1 VKDLLP
7 DKRSGSLNVSTVT
20 FNNLMKNN
28 NHFLLQIIYQGV
40 MISIVEKRNEFKNN
54 EFIIIADCEE
64 EFFRC

>member
-54 EFIIIADCEE
+54 
-64 EFFRC
+64 